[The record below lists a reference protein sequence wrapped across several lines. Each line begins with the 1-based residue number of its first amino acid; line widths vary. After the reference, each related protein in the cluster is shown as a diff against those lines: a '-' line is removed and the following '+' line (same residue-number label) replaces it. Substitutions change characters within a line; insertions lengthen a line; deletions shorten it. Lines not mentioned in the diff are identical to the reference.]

1 VATVGLTTRP
11 PDASAKA
18 PPPERAVRSRR
29 GGGRARPPLVLLAP
43 AALAAAVA
51 LLPLGYLAVRASE
64 RGLGTVADV
73 LVRER
78 TLRLVARSLA
88 LAGTVTAVCLVLGVS
103 LAWLAVRTRLPGGR
117 AWAVALALPLAVPS
131 YVAAFA
137 WLSLFPGFG
146 GFGGAVLVLSLCCY
160 PYVYLPVAAA
170 LERMDPAH
178 EEVARS
184 LGRGPAGTFGAVTVR
199 QIRPAAAAGGLLV
212 ALYVLS
218 DFGAVAILRYDVFTR
233 VIYTSYR
240 SSFDRTP
247 AAILGCLLVV
257 LTVLIVWSE
266 NRTRGRAGYAR
277 IGGGTARPRGPAVR
291 SHWAARA
298 GLTWCV
304 LVCGLAIGVPFG
316 ALAYWLAQGSSAGL
330 ELAELGTAAV
340 STLLVSGLGALL
352 TVALALPVGALA
364 ARHRGRLPRLLEQA
378 TYAGHAL
385 PGIVVALALV
395 FLAVRFAYPLY
406 QRTPVL
412 VFAYAVL
419 FLPAAVGA
427 VRASVAQSP
436 PALEEV
442 ARSLGRSPADVLRS
456 ITVPLAAPGIAA
468 GAALVFL
475 TCMKELPATLL
486 LRPTGMETLATEL
499 WSQTEIGAYAAA
511 APYAAALVLLA
522 ALPTFLLGRWSG
534 RAAERAEWPARDE
547 PSAKRTRRR
556 ARP

>member
-1 VATVGLTTRP
+1 VL
-11 PDASAKA
+11 
-18 PPPERAVRSRR
+18 
-29 GGGRARPPLVLLAP
+29 LVL
-43 AALAAAVA
+43 AAVAAGVA

-73 LVRER
+73 IMRER
-78 TLRLVARSLA
+78 TLRLVLRSIA
-88 LAGTVTAVCLVLGVS
+88 LAGAVTGVCVVLGVS
-103 LAWLAVRTRLPGGR
+103 LAWLVARTRLPGGR
-117 AWAVALALPLAVPS
+117 LWAVALALPLAVPS

-160 PYVYLPVAAA
+160 PYVYLPVVAA
-170 LERMDPAH
+170 LERIDPAH
-178 EEVARS
+178 EEVSRS
-184 LGRGPAGTFGAVTVR
+184 LGRGPVGTFAAVTLR
-199 QIRPAAAAGGLLV
+199 HIRPAAAAGGLLV

-247 AAILGCLLVV
+247 AAVLGCLLVV

-266 NRTRGRAGYAR
+266 NRTRGRARYAR
-277 IGGGTARPRGPAVR
+277 LGAG
-291 SHWAARA
+291 AARRQPRA
-298 GLTWCV
+298 ALRWWTPPALAWCGV
-304 LVCGLAIGVPFG
+304 ACGLALGVPFG
-316 ALAYWLAQGSSAGL
+316 ALVYWLAQGRSSGL
-330 ELAELGTAAV
+330 DLAELGTAGL
-340 STLLVSGLGALL
+340 STLVVSALGALL
-352 TVALALPVGALA
+352 TVVLALPVGALA
-364 ARHRGRLPRLLEQA
+364 ARHRGPLPRLLEQA

-395 FLAVRFAYPLY
+395 FLSVRFAYPLY

-427 VRASVAQSP
+427 VRASMAQAP
-436 PALEEV
+436 PMLEDV
-442 ARSLGRSPADVLRS
+442 ARSLGRTPAGVLRS
-456 ITVPLAAPGIAA
+456 VTVPLAAPGIAA

-499 WSQTEIGAYAAA
+499 WSNTEIGAYAAA

-522 ALPTFLLGRWSG
+522 ALPTFVLGRWSG
-534 RAAERAEWPARDE
+534 LAGERGHEPVRNPARQE
-547 PSAKRTRRR
+547 SL
-556 ARP
+556 